1 MFDAVTIYVALG
13 LLAGLIVFLL
23 VFKKWDLPA
32 YLQKQYKLNTRVK
45 MLLFVL
51 VFGIILAVCMT
62 MLANVLRLSAAAAQ
76 LIEGLTIGFNCA
88 VVVGLLRPED
98 GRGKG
103 PNADTKTKAGAKQ
116 QYADNRGRRSKG

>member
-13 LLAGLIVFLL
+13 LLSGLIVFLL

-32 YLQKQYKLNTRVK
+32 YLKKHYKLNTRVK

-51 VFGIILAVCMT
+51 VFGVILAVCMT
-62 MLANVLRLSAAAAQ
+62 MLANVLRLPPAAAQ
-76 LIEGLTIGFNCA
+76 VIEGLTIGFNCA
-88 VVVGLLRPED
+88 VVVGLLRPAD

-103 PNADTKTKAGAKQ
+103 PDANTKENLGSKQ
-116 QYADNRGRRSKG
+116 RYTDNRGRRSKG